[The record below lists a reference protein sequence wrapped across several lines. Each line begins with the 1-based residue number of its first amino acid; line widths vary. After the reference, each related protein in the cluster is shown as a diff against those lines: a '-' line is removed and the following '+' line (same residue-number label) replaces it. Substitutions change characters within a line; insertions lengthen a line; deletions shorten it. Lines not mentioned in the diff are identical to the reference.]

1 MVNIAAKNTLA
12 KLLAKEG
19 ITVQHGNYETAYFD
33 VENRVLGL
41 PVWKD
46 MDNLYDLLVGHEVG
60 HALFTPPEGWHSATQ
75 EIPGCPRQ
83 FVNIIEDIRIEKL
96 VQRSYPGLVLSFK
109 KGYTNLHDRD
119 FFKIGGIV
127 DILFSQFKLIDRI
140 NIKAKLR
147 DIVKVEFS
155 AEEKVLVNE
164 AFAVETWEDVLA
176 VCKKLV
182 EYAKTE
188 EKKDTPQPEPTLE
201 DFAQKMMSSES
212 APQSNDDNGENDDT
226 NTQETSGSDKEEG
239 QSGSDENDSEESGQA
254 DSETQASEEN
264 GDAGKDEQSQSSS
277 EKTDDAGKEQADD
290 DGVAG
295 SNDSE
300 TEEEKL
306 KSITDTA
313 QRQSEKELVER
324 DRHDNPMD
332 IVYGLTDQQWN
343 ESVVS
348 FKELAEERKKLEG
361 FFGVWR
367 KEEENHF
374 NAFESETKRFV
385 QIMAKEFEL
394 KKAAWRS
401 KRAQTSRSGSL
412 DVNKLYS
419 YKYNDDIFKR
429 FVSMPDAKN
438 HGMVLL
444 VDWSGSMHE
453 DLGSVIK
460 QVLSL
465 TAFCKK
471 VNIPF
476 DVYSFTSKN
485 SELKTP
491 SIQHVKH
498 DDLHVV
504 HMLSSKM
511 NKVEYNEAFR
521 AYAKISWVFN
531 AKGGY
536 ASGTVL
542 TKLESL
548 GMTPLNAVLTY
559 IPTLLAKFRQETGAQ
574 KIIFTC
580 LTDGASQSA
589 DSVQS
594 LGGYGGRKFIVN
606 NKLLDTTNKLETEVL
621 LENIKNYCENTV
633 GYFLTRGSRHN
644 FQYALPEKGNQR
656 LPWLE
661 VMDLRK
667 EFLKNKILHYKNTKG
682 YGDYFILRSDKASL
696 NTDNEDFAV
705 SKVAKKAE
713 ITRAFKKFQKS
724 KKGNRI
730 MATKFAEA
738 VA

>member
-60 HALFTPPEGWHSATQ
+60 HALFTPPEGWHTATQ
-75 EIPGCPRQ
+75 EIPGCPRH
-83 FVNIIEDIRIEKL
+83 FINIIEDIRIEKL
-96 VQRSYPGLVLSFK
+96 IQRSYPGLVLSFK

-127 DILFSQFKLIDRI
+127 DIMFSQFKLIDRI
-140 NIKAKLR
+140 NIKSKLR

-155 AEEKVLVNE
+155 ASEKVLVNE

-188 EKKDTPQPEPTLE
+188 EKKNTPQPEPTLE
-201 DFAQKMMSSES
+201 DFAQKMMSSQS
-212 APQSNDDNGENDDT
+212 APQSNDDNGEEGETNDS
-226 NTQETSGSDKEEG
+226 NTQETSGSDNEEG
-239 QSGSDENDSEESGQA
+239 KSSSDKNDSEESGQT
-254 DSETQASEEN
+254 DSKTQASEEDGN
-264 GDAGKDEQSQSSS
+264 AGEEETETSS
-277 EKTDDAGKEQADD
+277 DDADET
-290 DGVAG
+290 VAG
-295 SNDSE
+295 SADTE

-306 KSITDTA
+306 KSHTDTA

-324 DRHDNPMD
+324 DKHDNPID
-332 IVYGLTDQQWN
+332 IVYGLTDQQWKD
-343 ESVVS
+343 SVVS
-348 FKELAEERKKLEG
+348 YKELAEERKNLIP
-361 FFGVWR
+361 FFGTWR
-367 KEEENHF
+367 EEEENHF
-374 NAFESETKRFV
+374 NAFENETKRFV
-385 QIMAKEFEL
+385 QIMAKEFEM

-401 KRAQTSRSGSL
+401 KRAQTARSGSL

-485 SELKTP
+485 SECRAP

-511 NKVEYNEAFR
+511 NKIEYNEAFR
-521 AYAKISWVFN
+521 IYSKMSWIFN
-531 AKGGY
+531 VKGGY
-536 ASGTVL
+536 SASSVL
-542 TKLESL
+542 TKLEQL

-589 DSVQS
+589 DSRQS
-594 LGGYGGRKFIVN
+594 IGGYGGRKFIVN
-606 NKLLDTTNKLETEVL
+606 NKLLDTSGESETEVL
-621 LENIKNYCENTV
+621 LKNIKNYCENTV
-633 GYFLTRGSRHN
+633 GYFLTRGNRHN
-644 FQYALPEKGNQR
+644 FQYALPNETDKR
-656 LPWLE
+656 IPWLE
-661 VMDLRK
+661 VMDLRR
-667 EFLKNKILHYKNTKG
+667 EFLKNKLLHYKNTKG

>member
-60 HALFTPPEGWHSATQ
+60 HALFTPPEGWHTATQ
-75 EIPGCPRQ
+75 EIPGCPRH
-83 FVNIIEDIRIEKL
+83 FINIIEDIRIEKL
-96 VQRSYPGLVLSFK
+96 IQRSYPGLVLSFK

-127 DILFSQFKLIDRI
+127 DIMFSQFKLIDRI
-140 NIKAKLR
+140 NIKSKLR

-155 AEEKVLVNE
+155 ASEKVLVNE

-188 EKKDTPQPEPTLE
+188 EKKNTPQPEPTLE
-201 DFAQKMMSSES
+201 DFAQKMMSSQS
-212 APQSNDDNGENDDT
+212 APQSNDDNGEEGETNDS
-226 NTQETSGSDKEEG
+226 NTQETSGSDNEEG
-239 QSGSDENDSEESGQA
+239 KSSSDKNDSEESGQT
-254 DSETQASEEN
+254 DSKTQASEEDGN
-264 GDAGKDEQSQSSS
+264 AGEEEAETSS
-277 EKTDDAGKEQADD
+277 DDADET
-290 DGVAG
+290 VAG
-295 SNDSE
+295 SADTE

-306 KSITDTA
+306 KSHTDTA

-324 DRHDNPMD
+324 DKHDNPID
-332 IVYGLTDQQWN
+332 IVYGLTDQQWKD
-343 ESVVS
+343 SVVS
-348 FKELAEERKKLEG
+348 YKELAEERKNLIP
-361 FFGVWR
+361 FFGTWR
-367 KEEENHF
+367 EEEENHF
-374 NAFESETKRFV
+374 NAFENETKRFV
-385 QIMAKEFEL
+385 QIMAKEFEM

-401 KRAQTSRSGSL
+401 KRAQTARSGSL

-485 SELKTP
+485 SECRAP

-511 NKVEYNEAFR
+511 NKIEYNEAFR
-521 AYAKISWVFN
+521 IYSKMSWIFN
-531 AKGGY
+531 VKGGY
-536 ASGTVL
+536 SASSVL
-542 TKLESL
+542 TKLEQL

-589 DSVQS
+589 DSRQS
-594 LGGYGGRKFIVN
+594 IGGYGGRKFIVN
-606 NKLLDTTNKLETEVL
+606 NKLLDTSGESETEVL
-621 LENIKNYCENTV
+621 LKNIKNYCENTV
-633 GYFLTRGSRHN
+633 GYFLTRGNRHN
-644 FQYALPEKGNQR
+644 FQYALPNETDKR
-656 LPWLE
+656 IPWLE
-661 VMDLRK
+661 VMDLRR
-667 EFLKNKILHYKNTKG
+667 EFLKNKLLHYKNTKG

>member
-109 KGYTNLHDRD
+109 KGYTNLHNRD

-188 EKKDTPQPEPTLE
+188 EKKNTPQPDESLE
-201 DFAQKMMSSES
+201 DFAQKMMASQS
-212 APQSNDDNGENDDT
+212 APQSNDDNGEESETNDS
-226 NTQETSGSDKEEG
+226 NTQETSGSDNEEG
-239 QSGSDENDSEESGQA
+239 QSSSDKNDSEESGQA
-254 DSETQASEEN
+254 DSKTQTSEEN
-264 GDAGKDEQSQSSS
+264 GDAGKE
-277 EKTDDAGKEQADD
+277 ETKTNSDDAD

-300 TEEEKL
+300 TEEQKL

-476 DVYSFTSKN
+476 DVYSFTSKPN
-485 SELKTP
+485 DRDGDNCKPP

-498 DDLHVV
+498 HDVHVV

-511 NKVEYNEAFR
+511 NKVEYSEAFR

-542 TKLESL
+542 TRLEQL

-559 IPTLLAKFRQETGAQ
+559 IPTLLKKFRQETGAQ

-580 LTDGASQSA
+580 LTDGASQNA

-644 FQYALPEKGNQR
+644 FQYALPTFNSDKR
-656 LPWLE
+656 MPWLE

>member
-60 HALFTPPEGWHSATQ
+60 HALFTPVEGWHTATQ

-96 VQRSYPGLVLSFK
+96 IQRSYPGLVLSFK

-127 DILFSQFKLIDRI
+127 DIMFDQFKLIDRI

-147 DIVKVEFS
+147 DIVKVQFS

-188 EKKDTPQPEPTLE
+188 GKKDTPQPEPTLE
-201 DFAQKMMSSES
+201 DFAQKMMSSE
-212 APQSNDDNGENDDT
+212 ALPQSSNDSQEESETNDT
-226 NTQETSGSDKEEG
+226 NTQETSGSDKEQGE
-239 QSGSDENDSEESGQA
+239 SSSNKNDAEKSEQA
-254 DSETQASEEN
+254 DSEAQTSEEN
-264 GDAGKDEQSQSSS
+264 GDAGKEETETTS
-277 EKTDDAGKEQADD
+277 DDADEA
-290 DGVAG
+290 VAG
-295 SNDSE
+295 SDTTE

-306 KSITDTA
+306 KSLTDTA
-313 QRQSEKELVER
+313 QRETEKELVER
-324 DRHDNPMD
+324 DAHDNPMD
-332 IVYGLTDQQWN
+332 IVYGLTDQQWKD
-343 ESVVS
+343 SVVS
-348 FKELAEERKKLEG
+348 YKTLAEARVKLSG
-361 FFGVWR
+361 FFGSW
-367 KEEENHF
+367 KTDEDNHF
-374 NAFESETKRFV
+374 TAFEAETKRFV
-385 QIMAKEFEL
+385 QIMAKEFEM

-401 KRAQTSRSGSL
+401 KRAQTARSGTL

-476 DVYSFTSKN
+476 DVYSFTTKTN
-485 SELKTP
+485 ELRDRKDYKAP

-521 AYAKISWVFN
+521 AYAKMSWVFN
-531 AKGGY
+531 VKGGY
-536 ASGTVL
+536 SAGSVL
-542 TKLESL
+542 TNLENL

-559 IPTLLAKFRQETGAQ
+559 IPTLIAKFRQETGAQ

-580 LTDGASQSA
+580 LTDGASQAA

-594 LGGYGGRKFIVN
+594 YGGWAGRKFIIN
-606 NKLLDTTNKLETEVL
+606 NKLLDTDGQSETEVL
-621 LENIKNYCENTV
+621 LENVKNYCENTV
-633 GYFLTRGSRHN
+633 GYFLTRGNRHN
-644 FQYALPEKGNQR
+644 FAYALPRKPNEKTN
-656 LPWLE
+656 WMTTME
-661 VMDLRK
+661 LRK
-667 EFLKNKILHYKNTKG
+667 EFLKNKLLHYKNTKG
-682 YGDYFILRSDKASL
+682 YGDYFILRSDKSSL

>member
-1 MVNIAAKNTLA
+1 MRA
-12 KLLAKEG
+12 LLRLETSPEESKE
-19 ITVQHGNYETAYFD
+19 ETIVAEETEPQEE
-33 VENRVLGL
+33 VE
-41 PVWKD
+41 
-46 MDNLYDLLVGHEVG
+46 
-60 HALFTPPEGWHSATQ
+60 A
-75 EIPGCPRQ
+75 
-83 FVNIIEDIRIEKL
+83 
-96 VQRSYPGLVLSFK
+96 
-109 KGYTNLHDRD
+109 
-119 FFKIGGIV
+119 
-127 DILFSQFKLIDRI
+127 
-140 NIKAKLR
+140 
-147 DIVKVEFS
+147 S
-155 AEEKVLVNE
+155 AE
-164 AFAVETWEDVLA
+164 
-176 VCKKLV
+176 
-182 EYAKTE
+182 TE
-188 EKKDTPQPEPTLE
+188 LQT
-201 DFAQKMMSSES
+201 
-212 APQSNDDNGENDDT
+212 
-226 NTQETSGSDKEEG
+226 
-239 QSGSDENDSEESGQA
+239 
-254 DSETQASEEN
+254 
-264 GDAGKDEQSQSSS
+264 
-277 EKTDDAGKEQADD
+277 
-290 DGVAG
+290 
-295 SNDSE
+295 E

-306 KSITDTA
+306 KSHTDTA

-324 DRHDNPMD
+324 DKHDNPID
-332 IVYGLTDQQWN
+332 IVYGLTDQQWKD
-343 ESVVS
+343 SVVS
-348 FKELAEERKKLEG
+348 YKELAEERKNLIP
-361 FFGVWR
+361 FFGTWR
-367 KEEENHF
+367 EEEENHF
-374 NAFESETKRFV
+374 NAFENETKRFV
-385 QIMAKEFEL
+385 QIMAKEFEM

-401 KRAQTSRSGSL
+401 KRAQTARSGSL

-485 SELKTP
+485 SECRAP

-511 NKVEYNEAFR
+511 NKIEYNEAFR
-521 AYAKISWVFN
+521 AYAKMSWVFN
-531 AKGGY
+531 VKGGY
-536 ASGTVL
+536 LAGSVL
-542 TKLESL
+542 TDLENL

-589 DSVQS
+589 DSRQS
-594 LGGYGGRKFIVN
+594 IGGYGGRKFIVN
-606 NKLLDTTNKLETEVL
+606 NKLLDTSGESETEVL
-621 LENIKNYCENTV
+621 LKNIKNYCENTV
-633 GYFLTRGSRHN
+633 GYFLTRGNRHN
-644 FQYALPEKGNQR
+644 FQYALPNETDKR
-656 LPWLE
+656 IPWLE
-661 VMDLRK
+661 VMDLRR
-667 EFLKNKILHYKNTKG
+667 EFLKNKLLHYKNTKG